1 MTSADGGP
9 ALFRLVRFW
18 SRRWAR
24 GVAAGAGD
32 TAQHVLTVEAVSTC
46 CAPGAGDPDG
56 ATVGDV
62 ARRLGLD
69 QSGASRM
76 VAAAAAAG
84 YVERSRATAD
94 GRRSVLRLTPAG
106 RALIDSSHR
115 WQRDTFA
122 ELTTTWD
129 EKDRAQFAGY
139 LQRLASEV
147 GA

>member
-1 MTSADGGP
+1 MTSAEGGP

-24 GVAAGAGD
+24 GVAAGVGD
-32 TAQHVLTVEAVSTC
+32 TAQHVLTVEAVITC
-46 CAPGAGDPDG
+46 CARPAGDPDG

-84 YVERSRATAD
+84 YVERARATAD

-106 RALIDSSHR
+106 HALIDSSHR

-122 ELTTTWD
+122 ELTSTWD

-147 GA
+147 RA

>member
-1 MTSADGGP
+1 MTSAEGGP

-32 TAQHVLTVEAVSTC
+32 TAQHVLTVEAVISSD
-46 CAPGAGDPDG
+46 ARGAADPDG

-106 RALIDSSHR
+106 RALIDSSRR

-122 ELTTTWD
+122 ELTATWE

-139 LQRLASEV
+139 LQRLAAEV